1 LDHRSFRDQ
10 LAFSIGFAVTRS
22 RELLRRLLKEH
33 APDDARQMLAGRVIK
48 HLEQSGFE
56 IDEAG
61 EALRRKPRT
70 PLHQTP
76 GE

>member
-1 LDHRSFRDQ
+1 
-10 LAFSIGFAVTRS
+10 
-22 RELLRRLLKEH
+22 
-33 APDDARQMLAGRVIK
+33 MLAEPVVQ
-48 HLEQSGFE
+48 HLEQSAFE

>member
-1 LDHRSFRDQ
+1 
-10 LAFSIGFAVTRS
+10 
-22 RELLRRLLKEH
+22 
-33 APDDARQMLAGRVIK
+33 MLAERVVD

-61 EALRRKPRT
+61 EALRRKPRA

>member
-1 LDHRSFRDQ
+1 VDHRSFRDQ

-22 RELLRRLLKEH
+22 RELLRRILQEH
-33 APDDARQMLAGRVIK
+33 APDHARQMLAARVVE

-56 IDEAG
+56 IDEAD
-61 EALRRKPRT
+61 EVLRRKPRT
-70 PLHQTP
+70 PLHRTP